1 MASRSKPWR
10 MIHPLR
16 TGSQGFACLCSEDA
30 PVYRIFRTIQAQ
42 ALERGA
48 KGGCFR
54 RGSSGSK
61 RTTSTDAPDRQA
73 EEGTLNFPGHDPT
86 MRRGKGDD
94 HGQQGDDW
102 TGKRCAICPG
112 RVERVE
118 DERGMTR
125 WREATD
131 ASDPDRRELEE

>member
-1 MASRSKPWR
+1 
-10 MIHPLR
+10 MIQSIR

-30 PVYRIFRTIQAQ
+30 PVYRIFRTIRAK

-54 RGSSGSK
+54 GGSSGSK
-61 RTTSTDAPDRQA
+61 AYDVNGRARSPSGGWDVELSGARSNN
-73 EEGTLNFPGHDPT
+73 EEGE
-86 MRRGKGDD
+86 GDD

-112 RVERVE
+112 
-118 DERGMTR
+118 G
-125 WREATD
+125 
-131 ASDPDRRELEE
+131 